1 MGEIEA
7 KYETLLGEF
16 EPDAVFIDYLQLMKP
31 TIGQIGQD
39 WLDVG
44 RVSEELHE
52 FCRKKNKPVVT
63 AAQRKTAQK
72 KTGGKRIDD
81 VSLEDLGRSKMIG
94 DNAAIV
100 MIIANREDEHLREDL
115 ELHLVKNRDGAKGK
129 VVLRKDFAR
138 SRIETLP
145 DNWAEDFGEENE
157 L

>member
-1 MGEIEA
+1 
-7 KYETLLGEF
+7 
-16 EPDAVFIDYLQLMKP
+16 
-31 TIGQIGQD
+31 
-39 WLDVG
+39 LDVG

-100 MIIANREDEHLREDL
+100 MIIANREDEHLREDM
-115 ELHLVKNRDGAKGK
+115 EVHLVKNRDGAKGK
-129 VVLRKDFAR
+129 VTLRKDFAR
-138 SRIETLP
+138 SNIETLP